1 MAGGGAD
8 GGRFRAIFFGS
19 PAFAVASLE
28 ALHSIALVV
37 GVVCQPD
44 KPAGRG
50 LTLTAPAVKVRA
62 TELGLP
68 VVQPS
73 KLKTGEFAEW
83 VRAQKADV
91 ALVVAYGR
99 ILRLDVLEGPRLGCV
114 NVHGSL
120 LPKYRGAAPIT
131 WAVVHGEAET
141 GVTLMKL
148 DEGMDT
154 GPTFARASTPIGP
167 NETAGELGE
176 RLARIGADAVR
187 EWLPKYVAG
196 ACAIEPQ
203 DDSGATTAPML
214 EKDNGRIDWAKGAQQ
229 VHDHV
234 RGMSPWPGAVTTA
247 RGRPVK
253 VHATRIVSGD
263 RPAARAGQVVM
274 ADKTRV
280 LVACEEGT
288 VELVSV
294 QPEGKRAMRGS
305 EWAMGRGVAEGD
317 VLGADASTA

>member
-1 MAGGGAD
+1 MGEVEGS
-8 GGRFRAIFFGS
+8 RFRAIFFGS
-19 PAFAVASLE
+19 PAFAVTSLE
-28 ALHSIALVV
+28 SLHSIAEIA

-50 LTLTAPAVKVRA
+50 LALTPPAVKVRA
-62 TELGLP
+62 AALGLP

-83 VRAQKADV
+83 VRAQGADV

-141 GVTLMKL
+141 GITLMKL

-154 GPTFARASTPIGP
+154 GPTFARASTPIGAD
-167 NETAGELGE
+167 ETAGALGE
-176 RLARIGADAVR
+176 RLAQIGADAVR

-196 ACAIEPQ
+196 ACVLAPQ
-203 DDSGATTAPML
+203 DDTQATMAPML
-214 EKDNGRIDWAKGAQQ
+214 EKDDGRIDWSKHAQR

-234 RGMSPWPGAVTTA
+234 RGMSPWPGAFTTA

-253 VHATRIVSGD
+253 VHATHIVSGE
-263 RPAARAGQVVM
+263 RPSARAGEVVI
-274 ADKTRV
+274 ADKSRL
-280 LVACEEGT
+280 LVACGEGT
-288 VELVSV
+288 VELVTV
-294 QPEGKRAMRGS
+294 QPEGKRTMRAS
-305 EWAMGRGVAEGD
+305 DWVMGRAVGEGD
-317 VLGADASTA
+317 VLGDASAAPT

>member
-1 MAGGGAD
+1 MGAVD
-8 GGRFRAIFFGS
+8 AGRFRAIFFGS

-28 ALHSIALVV
+28 SLHAIAEVV

-62 TELGLP
+62 TELGLT

-73 KLKTGEFAEW
+73 KLKTGEFADW
-83 VRAQKADV
+83 VRAQRADV

-120 LPKYRGAAPIT
+120 LPRYRGAAPIT
-131 WAVVHGEAET
+131 WAVVRGEAET

-154 GPTFARASTPIGP
+154 GPTFARAATPIGP
-167 NETAGELGE
+167 DETAGELGE

-187 EWLPKYVAG
+187 EWLPRYVAG
-196 ACAIEPQ
+196 ACVLEPQ
-203 DDSGATTAPML
+203 DDAGATMAPML
-214 EKDNGRIDWAKGAQQ
+214 EKDNGRIDWSKRAQG

-234 RGMSPWPGAVTTA
+234 RGMSPWPGAFTTA

-253 VHATRIVSGD
+253 VHATRVVPGQ
-263 RPAARAGQVVM
+263 RPSAHPGQVVI
-274 ADKTRV
+274 ADKSRV
-280 LVACEEGT
+280 LVACEDAT

-294 QPEGKRAMRGS
+294 QPEGKRAMRAS
-305 EWAMGRGVAEGD
+305 DWAMGRGIAEGD
-317 VLGADASTA
+317 MLGASAPPA

>member
-1 MAGGGAD
+1 VSSGD

-19 PAFAVASLE
+19 PAFAVGSLD
-28 ALHSIALVV
+28 ALHSIADVV

-50 LTLTAPAVKVRA
+50 LALTPPAVKIHA

-68 VVQPS
+68 VVQPT

-83 VRAQKADV
+83 VRGQKADV

-131 WAVVHGEAET
+131 WAVVRGEAET
-141 GVTLMKL
+141 GITLMKL

-154 GPTFARASTPIGP
+154 GPTFARVATPVGSD
-167 NETAGELGE
+167 ETAGELGE

-196 ACAIEPQ
+196 ACVLEPQ
-203 DDSGATTAPML
+203 DDARATLAPML
-214 EKDNGRIDWAKGAQQ
+214 EKDSGRIDWTARAQQ
-229 VHDHV
+229 IHDHV
-234 RGMSPWPGAVTTA
+234 RGMSPWPGAFTTA
-247 RGRPVK
+247 RGRSVK
-253 VHATRIVSGD
+253 VRAT
-263 RPAARAGQVVM
+263 QVVAGERPPAQAGEVVI
-274 ADKTRV
+274 ADKSRV
-280 LVACEEGT
+280 VVACAEGS
-288 VELVSV
+288 VELVTV
-294 QPEGKRAMRGS
+294 QPEGKRAMRAS
-305 EWAMGRGVAEGD
+305 EWAMGRGVAEGEL
-317 VLGADASTA
+317 LGAGL